1 MLMELPKK
9 EELIAKKT
17 ISDQIIFY
25 QIGPMTVRLINS
37 MESLLARYI

>member
-9 EELIAKKT
+9 EELIAKKND
-17 ISDQIIFY
+17 IRSFFY
-25 QIGPMTVRLINS
+25 QKGP